1 MAHFTRSASLHR
13 IYPEYL
19 STNVSKVFQEW
30 NKCIPYI
37 RPWYAVS
44 PASSPDIVSILRNK
58 RIPMICHNV
67 REVKLV
73 DDAGLVVV
81 DGKRIGSHECI
92 IRNSDPSSMGVLMSS
107 VPIWIHTKISN
118 EGIAQTREMF
128 EYIWANKCILNGIVF
143 DISNFTHRTQSIHP
157 SMYSYK
163 VAIDYIL
170 RNIVYPF
177 EKDYGIMTP
186 AIMIDGRGHITQM
199 RYLSELHEYG
209 LSYMMNQTNP
219 LYNRCPHLSLIV
231 DSLFDSSYTIPINK

>member
-1 MAHFTRSASLHR
+1 MACITRSVSLHR
-13 IYPEYL
+13 LYPEYI

-44 PASSPDIVSILRNK
+44 PASLPVIVSILRNK
-58 RIPMICHNV
+58 QIPMICHNA

-73 DDAGLVVV
+73 NDAGLVVV
-81 DGKRIGSHECI
+81 DGKHIGNHEYI
-92 IRNSDPSSMGVLMSS
+92 IRSNKPKSIGVLSS
-107 VPIWIHTKISN
+107 SLPIWVHTKISN
-118 EGIAQTREMF
+118 EGIVQTREMF
-128 EYIWANKCILNGIVF
+128 EYIWANKYILNGIVF

-177 EKDYGIMTP
+177 EKEYGIMTP
-186 AIMIDGRGHITQM
+186 AIIIDAREHITQM
-199 RYLSELHEYG
+199 RHLYELHEYG
-209 LSYMMNQTNP
+209 LSYMNQSNS
-219 LYNRCPHLSLIV
+219 LYNRCPPLSLIV
-231 DSLFDSSYTIPINK
+231 NSLFDSSCTIPINK